1 MIPWLSPTHLDFPPV
16 DDALQEPNGL
26 LAAGGDLS
34 AQRLVNAYRHAIFP
48 WFSEDEPILWWSL
61 TLVAYLSQATFI
73 FLKA

>member
-34 AQRLVNAYRHAIFP
+34 AQRLVNAYRHGIFP
-48 WFSEDEPILWWSL
+48 WFSED
-61 TLVAYLSQATFI
+61 
-73 FLKA
+73 